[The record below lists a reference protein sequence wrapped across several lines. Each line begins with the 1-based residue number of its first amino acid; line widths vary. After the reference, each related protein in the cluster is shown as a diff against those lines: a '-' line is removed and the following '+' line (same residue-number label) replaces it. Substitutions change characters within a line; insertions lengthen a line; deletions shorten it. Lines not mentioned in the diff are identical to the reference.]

1 MGGALTSEIGRM
13 ENLIRVR
20 TSSIRSMSYRGKA
33 HEAIIA
39 ELVDQVTKE
48 GSVQT
53 LAVESNKNL
62 KGIAGT
68 THQFDV
74 YWEFQTCGKTHR
86 CAIEAKYWDKPVS
99 RRELGRFRKALDDV
113 QASPTGI
120 FLASSGFEKHAR
132 VYAQHQNVDVW
143 VYPFSIK
150 VEDEEVTF
158 FVAKFDHVSPV
169 FDEVWIEK
177 VLKPKLQDGAP
188 VPVNLGGTDEQTHV
202 FDEHCAA
209 KTVRE
214 VLNEHYLAKMTDVP
228 AHEICVL
235 FEKPTYIET
244 GDPAAPMLKLNGL
257 DAVFSMTSHTETL
270 RHVSMDYARRA
281 VEFIAVL
288 FNER

>member
-1 MGGALTSEIGRM
+1 MGRDLTSEIGRI

-20 TSSIRSMSYRGKA
+20 TSSIDSMSYRGEA
-33 HEAIIA
+33 FEAIIA
-39 ELVDQVTKE
+39 ELVDQIKKE

-53 LAVESNKNL
+53 LVVESYKNL
-62 KGIAGT
+62 EGISGT
-68 THQFDV
+68 TYQFDV
-74 YWEFQTCGKTHR
+74 YWEFQTRGKTHR

-99 RRELGRFRKALDDV
+99 LRELGRLRKALDDV

-132 VYAQHQNVDVW
+132 VYAHHQNIDVW

-150 VEDEEVTF
+150 VENEEVTF
-158 FVAKFDHVSPV
+158 FVAKFEHVSPV
-169 FDEVWIEK
+169 FDDVWIEK

-188 VPVNLGGTDEQTHV
+188 VAVNLAGTDEQTHL
-202 FDEHCAA
+202 FDEQCAA
-209 KTVRE
+209 KTVRD
-214 VLNEHYLAKMTDVP
+214 VLNEHYLAEMTDVP

-235 FEKPTYIET
+235 FDKPTYIET
-244 GDPAAPMLKLNGL
+244 DNLAAPMLKLNGL

-270 RHVSMDYARRA
+270 RHVSKDYARRA

-288 FNER
+288 FRER